1 MVTSLY
7 FKIYYLD
14 RLVMRKKLKE
24 MNLLALEVIK
34 SISANLSSPLTFMNA
49 INVVRMYLLVSTF
62 PTNDMTENFLRKL

>member
-24 MNLLALEVIK
+24 MSLLALEVIK